1 MVDIKSSVLFQKKKN
16 NPLDKIKAQ
25 NTYNQNQ
32 DNQYDMDGN
41 KKNIDINENENTEN
55 QDVDHQKHLTKT
67 VRKVIPQKKKKR
79 PSKGAPDT
87 FLDKVFKSTSS
98 VRLSAVVN
106 STLKLLTEKY
116 MTDKSKD
123 KILREALNVYI
134 VTYLE
139 KDDRIL
145 LLKDLEKDL
154 DLFREKNPI
163 VSLTDEDGNILK
175 SKEAIKNETSV
186 ILKNG
191 FKLK

>member
-1 MVDIKSSVLFQKKKN
+1 MADIKTSLLFQKKKN

-25 NTYNQNQ
+25 NTHNQNYNDQ
-32 DNQYDMDGN
+32 HDMDN
-41 KKNIDINENENTEN
+41 NQINTDIHEDKNIKN
-55 QDVDHQKHLTKT
+55 QSLNNKRHVTKT
-67 VRKVIPQKKKKR
+67 VHKVISNKKKKR

-87 FLDKVFKSTSS
+87 FLDKVFKSTAS

-116 MTDKSKD
+116 MADKSKD
-123 KILREALNVYI
+123 EILREALNEYI

-163 VSLTDEDGNILK
+163 VSLIDEDGNIIK
-175 SKEAIKNETSV
+175 SKESIEKET
-186 ILKNG
+186 LETLRNG
-191 FKLK
+191 FKLH